1 MFRLKVQDYFS
12 SAHYLRNYKG
22 SCENLHGHNWKVE
35 LLVEGSQL
43 NNLDIL
49 IDFKTLKS
57 ILKETLNE
65 LDHKLLNEIPYF
77 KNVNPSS
84 ERLAEYI
91 FKKIKNKLSQY
102 SNIKVKEVTVYE
114 TDKSSATYYE

>member
-49 IDFKTLKS
+49 IDFKILKS
-57 ILKETLNE
+57 ILKETLDE

-91 FKKIKNKLSQY
+91 FKKIKDKLSQY